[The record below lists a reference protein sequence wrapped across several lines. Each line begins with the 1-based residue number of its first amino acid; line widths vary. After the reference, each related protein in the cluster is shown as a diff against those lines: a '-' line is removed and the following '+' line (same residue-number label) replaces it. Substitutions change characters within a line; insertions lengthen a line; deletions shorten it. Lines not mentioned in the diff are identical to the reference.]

1 MLTTKRSRLVSLL
14 IFILTFAILVCSMSV
29 VAFAAD
35 EHDHDHD
42 HEDEEN
48 ETVWDK
54 IGEWFDSK
62 VGQIVGYCVAGVIFV
77 ACVLF
82 IIWWIPKKNDG
93 KEKKTAKK

>member
-14 IFILTFAILVCSMSV
+14 IFILTFAMLVCAFSV
-29 VAFAAD
+29 TVFA
-35 EHDHDHD
+35 HDDHD
-42 HEDEEN
+42 HEDEEK

-93 KEKKTAKK
+93 KEKKTAKNAKN